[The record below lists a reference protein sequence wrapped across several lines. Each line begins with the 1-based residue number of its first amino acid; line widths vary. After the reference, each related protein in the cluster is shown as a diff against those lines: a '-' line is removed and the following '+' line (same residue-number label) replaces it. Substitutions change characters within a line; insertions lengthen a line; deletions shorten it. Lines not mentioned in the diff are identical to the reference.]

1 MTNTQCPKC
10 PMPNA
15 QCPGAVGA
23 LGGVATLLVSERA
36 FMNADDQDAFDN
48 FLEKAEGAQKCIEL
62 LQGAEELLKGPPE
75 GRKKLDLLKGAA
87 KLKMGGA
94 RAFAAAADLTKKHKE
109 ADPEG
114 FAAKEVAE
122 ADPNPGPK
130 PKPKPE
136 P

>member
-1 MTNTQCPKC
+1 M
-10 PMPNA
+10 
-15 QCPGAVGA
+15 
-23 LGGVATLLVSERA
+23 
-36 FMNADDQDAFDN
+36 
-48 FLEKAEGAQKCIEL
+48 
-62 LQGAEELLKGPPE
+62 LKGPTE

-114 FAAKEVAE
+114 FAAKEVA